1 MGEKYRNR
9 FTDPEIIKKIE
20 ELEKSPQAQAKL
32 REVKNGMREKI
43 KAPFYIGCLGLIII
57 GIIAI
62 KIETFVFV
70 LIFIAWKFW
79 SKYLKENKED
89 IANAYIDNFLLPIL
103 KEIIPDTT
111 INYFEFMDL
120 EILANLVSDSDAY
133 NSHCHIL
140 FGDDYKTEFCNMESY
155 HYTKDSDGNEK
166 TVRDFTGQ
174 VLVAKIPTNIN
185 GHIRIVPV
193 YKKRFLG
200 HRNYGRYGNRRKDE
214 EVFETESMAF
224 NDAYSIFSNDD
235 FYAHLIL
242 DPKILDILTNWK
254 DKMRVCFYM
263 NNEYISIAFESNEF
277 LFSIPKTPKEVDDL
291 SIAGEYEK
299 VRLKLAD
306 FYKLIAIIGEK
317 L

>member
-1 MGEKYRNR
+1 MGQKYRNR

-20 ELEKSPQAQAKL
+20 KLEKSPQAQAKL
-32 REVKNGMREKI
+32 QAVKNGMREKI
-43 KAPFYIGCLGLIII
+43 KAPFYIGCLGIIII

-62 KIETFVFV
+62 RINEFVFI
-70 LIFIAWKFW
+70 LIYFAWKFW
-79 SKYLKENKED
+79 SKYFKKNKED

-103 KEIIPDTT
+103 KEILADTT
-111 INYFEFMDL
+111 INYFELMDL
-120 EILANLVSDSDAY
+120 VILEKLVSDSDVY
-133 NSHCHIL
+133 HSNCHII
-140 FGDDYKTEFCNMESY
+140 FGDFYKTEFCNMESY
-155 HYTKDSDGNEK
+155 HYREDSNGHKES
-166 TVRDFTGQ
+166 VRDFTGQ

-193 YKKRFLG
+193 CKKKFLG
-200 HRNYGRYGNRRKDE
+200 HKNYGRYGNIRKDE

-224 NDAYSIFSNDD
+224 NDAYSIFYTDD
-235 FYAHLIL
+235 FYVPLIL

-263 NNEYISIAFESNEF
+263 NNKYISLAFESNEF

-291 SIAGEYEK
+291 SMAGEYEK
-299 VRLKLAD
+299 IRWKLAD
-306 FYKLIAIIGEK
+306 FYNLINLIGEK